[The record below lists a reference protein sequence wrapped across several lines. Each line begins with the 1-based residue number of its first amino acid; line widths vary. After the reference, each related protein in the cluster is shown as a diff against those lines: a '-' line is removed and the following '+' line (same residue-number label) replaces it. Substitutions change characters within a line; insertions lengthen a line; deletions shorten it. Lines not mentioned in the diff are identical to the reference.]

1 MKAQLHIAH
10 LLDIGKTRS
19 VQQDQLVCGYLDDEK
34 IWQFDVNGILATNTS
49 LSVLSDGMGGT
60 AAGEVASQLVVNVI
74 KEHIS
79 DHFPQDGPGDI
90 KLLLSNA
97 IAEAN
102 MAIKQHVVNNPSTL
116 NMGATVVLCLVT
128 DEVAH
133 IMWVG
138 DSRCYQLRGEKLM
151 QLTKDHSLVQ
161 RLIEAGEI
169 STEEAQSHPNKN
181 IITQS
186 LSGKAY
192 KPDYVAASFKEG
204 DSLLICSDG
213 LTSMLADEEIKKEL
227 LTSSP
232 DVAVK
237 QLGHK
242 ANIEGGLDNISIIL
256 LKRPLNLREVIQDV
270 SVQQQVQKKRSRKS
284 QGWIMGLLIFVMST
298 LFMGLNIYEKP
309 KVNSISEQRIIE
321 AVEVNPVSVV
331 EEKIM
336 DAYPESGPGN
346 QKFYIRLGTFAE
358 ANTANQYQ
366 NKMIHGLP
374 SNEDIM
380 VSSKDTIYELKTRFF
395 QSRKEAQSYLS
406 TYLSE
411 NEGIIINAS
420 NE

>member
-1 MKAQLHIAH
+1 MKSQLHIAH
-10 LLDIGKTRS
+10 LLDVGKTRS
-19 VQQDQLVCGYLDDEK
+19 VQQDQLVCGYLDDNK
-34 IWQFDVNGILATNTS
+34 IWQFDINGILATNTS
-49 LSVLSDGMGGT
+49 LSILSDGMGGT
-60 AAGEVASQLVVNVI
+60 AAGEVASNIIVNVI
-74 KEHIS
+74 KEFIA

-97 IAEAN
+97 IEEAN
-102 MAIKQHVVNNPSTL
+102 LAIKQHVINNPKTL

-138 DSRCYQLRGEKLM
+138 DSRCYQLRGEKLK

-161 RLIEAGEI
+161 RLIESGEI
-169 STEEAQSHPNKN
+169 SIDQAQSHPNKN

-186 LSGKAY
+186 LSGKSY
-192 KPDYVAASFKEG
+192 KPDYIATSFKEG

-213 LTSMLADEEIKKEL
+213 LTSMLADEEIKKEMIV
-227 LTSSP
+227 SSP

-256 LKRPLNLREVIQDV
+256 LKKPLNLKEIIQDT
-270 SVQQQVQKKRSRKS
+270 SIQKQVEKKRSRKG
-284 QGWIMGLLIFVMST
+284 QGWTMGLLVFFMSS

-309 KVNSISEQRIIE
+309 ERNLISNHKEIE
-321 AVEVNPVSVV
+321 SVDLVSSEAK
-331 EEKIM
+331 EEIVM
-336 DAYPESGPGN
+336 DDYPDSGPGN

-366 NKMIHGLP
+366 NKLLNGLP
-374 SNEDIM
+374 SNEDIILA
-380 VSSKDTIYELKTRFF
+380 SKDTIYELKTRYFD
-395 QSRKEAQSYLS
+395 SRREAQTYLS
-406 TYLSE
+406 TYLS
-411 NEGIIINAS
+411 NNDGIIINAS